1 MIKVIIK
8 GKEYD
13 VPVAWSEV
21 SYVKGVEVIELAKQD
36 KRDEILCLLIGI
48 DIETLNSLKADSAAK
63 LFALTEFVLDL
74 SIMDNDI
81 PQDKYKDIDYGSLP
95 YGDTEAIRIIIN
107 NGKDKDFMQLA
118 PDVLKKITGD
128 DISEQPF
135 NEVIGSVGFFLNQWM
150 DFTKNTQNL
159 TKAKLTNVQNSQELE
174 GSNDL
179 EVLEL
184 G

>member
-1 MIKVIIK
+1 MIKVLIK

-13 VPVAWSEV
+13 VPVSWSEV
-21 SYVKGVEVIELAKQD
+21 SYVKGVEVVELIKQD
-36 KRDEILCLLIGI
+36 KRDEILCVLIGI
-48 DIETLNSLKADSAAK
+48 DIETLHSLKAQSAAQ
-63 LFALTEFVLDL
+63 LFGLTEFVLDL
-74 SIMDNDI
+74 SLMDNDV

-128 DISEQPF
+128 DISNEPF
-135 NEVIGSVGFFLNQWM
+135 SEVIGSVGFFLNQWM
-150 DFTKNTQNL
+150 AFTKLTQNL
-159 TKAKLTNVQNSQELE
+159 TKQKQTNGQNLQELE
-174 GSNDL
+174 GLKDL

>member
-13 VPVAWSEV
+13 VPVSWDEV
-21 SYVKGVEVIELAKQD
+21 PFTKGVEVIELIKAEKQ
-36 KRDEILCLLIGI
+36 DEILCLLIGI
-48 DIETLNSLKADSAAK
+48 DLEILHSLKAHSVAQ
-63 LFALTEFVLDL
+63 LFSLTEFYLDL
-74 SIMDNDI
+74 SLLDSDV
-81 PQDKYKDIDYGSLP
+81 PQDKYKNIDYGSLP

-118 PDVLKKITGD
+118 PEVLKKITGD
-128 DISEQPF
+128 DISNEPF
-135 NEVIGSVGFFLNQWM
+135 SEVIGSVGFFLNQWIA
-150 DFTKNTQNL
+150 FTKDTQNL
-159 TKAKLTNVQNSQELE
+159 TKTKLTNGQNLQELE
-174 GSNDL
+174 GSKGS

>member
-1 MIKVIIK
+1 MIKVLIK
-8 GKEYD
+8 GKEYE
-13 VPVAWSEV
+13 VPVSWSEV
-21 SYVKGVEVIELAKQD
+21 SYVKGVEVVELIKQD

-48 DIETLNSLKADSAAK
+48 DIETLHSLKAHSAAQ
-63 LFALTEFVLDL
+63 LFTLTEFILDL
-74 SIMDNDI
+74 SLMDSDV

-128 DISEQPF
+128 DISNEPF
-135 NEVIGSVGFFLNQWM
+135 SEVIGSVGFFLNQWIA
-150 DFTKNTQNL
+150 FTKDTQSL
-159 TKAKLTNVQNSQELE
+159 TNQKLTNGQNLQELG
-174 GSNDL
+174 GSNDS

>member
-13 VPVAWSEV
+13 VPVSWDEV
-21 SYVKGVEVIELAKQD
+21 SYVKGVEVVELIKAEKQD
-36 KRDEILCLLIGI
+36 EVLCLLIGI
-48 DIETLNSLKADSAAK
+48 DIETLHSLKAHSAAQ
-63 LFALTEFVLDL
+63 LFAITEFYLDL
-74 SIMDNDI
+74 SLLDNDV

-118 PDVLKKITGD
+118 PEVLKKITGD

-135 NEVIGSVGFFLNQWM
+135 SEVIGSVGFFLNQWIA
-150 DFTKNTQNL
+150 FTKDTTNL
-159 TKAKLTNVQNSQELE
+159 TKVKSTNGQNSQELE
-174 GSNDL
+174 GLNDS

>member
-13 VPVAWSEV
+13 VPVSWGEV
-21 SYVKGVEVIELAKQD
+21 SYVKGVEIVELIKQD

-48 DIETLNSLKADSAAK
+48 DIETLHSLKAESAAK
-63 LFALTEFVLDL
+63 LFLLTEFVLDL
-74 SIMDNDI
+74 SLLDNDV

-118 PDVLKKITGD
+118 PEVLKKITGD

-135 NEVIGSVGFFLNQWM
+135 SEVIASVGFFLNQWIA
-150 DFTKNTQNL
+150 FTKDTQNL
-159 TKAKLTNVQNSQELE
+159 TNQKLTNGQNLQEL
-174 GSNDL
+174 GGLNDSG
-179 EVLEL
+179 VLEL